1 MVGAPSLSTVNVSNA
16 SFVGAGAAAGAGAG
30 SGATTGVDET
40 TGAAAGAVA
49 SGCAGWLTQL
59 RPNSNASS
67 ARAAATASHHHFF
80 DRAFSS
86 ATIRSSEGLT
96 AGDAPTVDGCSR
108 CDDTAF
114 ICAATPDR
122 KLPAPPRPSAL
133 ATSSVML
140 AFTIGN

>member
-16 SFVGAGAAAGAGAG
+16 SFVGAGAAAGTGAG

-67 ARAAATASHHHFF
+67 ARAAGDSKPPPFL
-80 DRAFSS
+80 
-86 ATIRSSEGLT
+86 RSSLVFHHDPVERR
-96 AGDAPTVDGCSR
+96 VDGRR
-108 CDDTAF
+108 CAD
-114 ICAATPDR
+114 C
-122 KLPAPPRPSAL
+122 
-133 ATSSVML
+133 
-140 AFTIGN
+140 